1 MESRHA
7 DERLATTEPK
17 RARQIVL
24 ESRDLVA
31 RTREAVARSRKL
43 LDRLRRK
50 GAGPAAQA
58 DSGPVRRNSGT

>member
-7 DERLATTEPK
+7 DERLATTEPE

-31 RTREAVARSRKL
+31 RTLAAVARSRKL